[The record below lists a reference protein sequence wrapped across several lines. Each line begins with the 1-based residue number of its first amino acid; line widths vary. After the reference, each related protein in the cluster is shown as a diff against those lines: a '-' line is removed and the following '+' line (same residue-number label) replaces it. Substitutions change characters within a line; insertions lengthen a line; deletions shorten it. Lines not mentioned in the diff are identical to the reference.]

1 MPIEKVNLVDKL
13 KRFNDHWSPKIVGE
27 VNDSAVKL
35 VKLQGEFVW
44 HHHDVEDEMFFVI
57 KGRLLM
63 KLRDQDLWLDEG
75 EFVIIPHG
83 IEHMPVA
90 PEEVHIMLFEPKTT
104 LNTGNIQNERT
115 VANLGKI

>member
-1 MPIEKVNLVDKL
+1 MEKVNLVDKL
-13 KRFNDHWSPKIVGE
+13 ALFNDHWSPKIVGE

-35 VKLQGEFVW
+35 VKLHGEFVW
-44 HHHDVEDEMFFVI
+44 HHHEGEDEMFFVV
-57 KGRLLM
+57 KGHLLM

-83 IEHMPVA
+83 VEHMPVA

-104 LNTGNIQNERT
+104 LNTGNVQNERT